1 MTADPP
7 PASRHPEAEHPDEW
21 IQPPAEH
28 GALQRLL
35 RSLASR
41 WWVVALTTVLALAAA
56 VGYLA
61 TAQKVY
67 EAETDV
73 LVTPVPN
80 DTAVPGF
87 GLILDS
93 SDPARATETI
103 ARLVTTPAVAERVG
117 PALRLQASASRL
129 LGDVAAKPVAESN
142 LVAITARATQ
152 PRAAARLADAFGQA
166 LIDERSARLHLAL
179 DQAIRINA
187 ARLAGLKAGD
197 AAQRDLLLARGT
209 SLRTLRDAP
218 DPSLQLA
225 SDANVPGAPVS
236 PRPALTIAGALV
248 AGLILGVLAV
258 LALEAVDPR
267 LWREEQLGAAY
278 RLPILARIPRERTR
292 RSGALGPEEISPRA
306 ADGYRM
312 LRANLPSVA
321 HPAVS
326 SRPRARSVGL
336 LDSDR
341 RANSGAPSPPGH
353 ADGAARRTVM
363 VTSARTAEGKTT
375 TALNLAAKLAAVGER
390 VILIDADP
398 ERSGVADV
406 LGFPRADALAALLW
420 EHAPLVDA
428 LVPVRMGLGTVYV
441 LRAEAAAHDG
451 LTDAAAAALL
461 EEARRFADWVVVDL
475 PPLTESPDVLPLAR
489 AASDLLVAVRL
500 RHTNLRE
507 LTRLAELLTQQ
518 RLVPAGFV
526 VTGTSGG
533 PGKGRTAA
541 EPVESFL
548 ASHTTDPATA
558 GRRVPQTPV
567 VPG

>member
-1 MTADPP
+1 MTAPQP
-7 PASRHPEAEHPDEW
+7 PASRRQDADHPDEW

-28 GALQRLL
+28 GALPRLL

-41 WWVVALTTVLALAAA
+41 WWVMALTTILALAAA

-67 EAETDV
+67 EAEAAV

-93 SDPARATETI
+93 SDPERATETI
-103 ARLVTTPAVAERVG
+103 ARLVTTPAVAARVG
-117 PALRLQASASRL
+117 ADLGAQASASRL
-129 LGDVAAKPVAESN
+129 LGDVAAKPVAQSN
-142 LVAITARATQ
+142 LVAITARGTEPA
-152 PRAAARLADAFGQA
+152 AAARLADAFGHA
-166 LIDERSARLHLAL
+166 LIDERSARLHTAL
-179 DQAIRINA
+179 DQAIRINT
-187 ARLAGLKAGD
+187 ARLAGLGPAD
-197 AAQRDLLLARGT
+197 ASQRNVLLARAT
-209 SLRTLRDAP
+209 DLRTLRDAP

-225 SDANVPGAPVS
+225 SDAHVPAGPVS
-236 PRPALTIAGALV
+236 PRPALTIAGALI
-248 AGLILGVLAV
+248 AGVILGVLGV

-278 RLPILARIPRERTR
+278 RLPILARIPRERSR
-292 RSGALGPEEISPRA
+292 GSGALRPEAISPRT

-321 HPAVS
+321 RPAGS
-326 SRPRARSVGL
+326 PPPRAHTRL
-336 LDSDR
+336 LDSGPR
-341 RANSGAPSPPGH
+341 VNGAAPSPPGR
-353 ADGAARRTVM
+353 ADGAARGTVM
-363 VTSARTAEGKTT
+363 VTSARTGEGKTT

-390 VILIDADP
+390 VILIDADT
-398 ERSGVADV
+398 ERPGVADA
-406 LGFPRADALAALLW
+406 LGLPHADALAALLW
-420 EHAPLVDA
+420 EHSPLVDA

-461 EEARRFADWVVVDL
+461 DEARGFADWVVVDL

-518 RLVPAGFV
+518 RLVPA
-526 VTGTSGG
+526 
-533 PGKGRTAA
+533 
-541 EPVESFL
+541 
-548 ASHTTDPATA
+548 
-558 GRRVPQTPV
+558 
-567 VPG
+567 